1 MFVERVSYDSN
12 IPKFGVCFLIES
24 KHSSMQKFAK
34 FTLKGKTGIYCRKG
48 KDEID
53 LITDLNTKK

>member
-1 MFVERVSYDSN
+1 MSYDSY

-24 KHSSMQKFAK
+24 KHCSMQKFAK